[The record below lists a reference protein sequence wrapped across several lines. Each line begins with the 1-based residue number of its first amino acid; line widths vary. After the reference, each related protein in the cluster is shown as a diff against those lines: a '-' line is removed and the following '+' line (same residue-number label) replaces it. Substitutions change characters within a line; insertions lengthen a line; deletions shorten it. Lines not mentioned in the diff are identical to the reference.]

1 MPAAAVS
8 KIRGVAFEHES
19 ASFLLASRI
28 GEAERHEVLQFAVPT
43 SRLEK
48 ITAAA
53 KQAKLD
59 LDRDR
64 ASAALP
70 PAPAAAGLASGVA
83 ATGPAGLAHGAAATG
98 TGTGPAASDT
108 AASAAPAADPPTESP
123 LTSATPMLEIS
134 TTL

>member
-1 MPAAAVS
+1 MMTVT
-8 KIRGVAFEHES
+8 RGGKSHRVYKTTYLFERKQPG
-19 ASFLLASRI
+19 AGKQL
-28 GEAERHEVLQFAVPT
+28 PT

-70 PAPAAAGLASGVA
+70 PAPAAASLAPGVA
-83 ATGPAGLAHGAAATG
+83 ATGPAGLAPGAAATG
-98 TGTGPAASDT
+98 PGPGPAASDT
-108 AASAAPAADPPTESP
+108 AASAAPAAD
-123 LTSATPMLEIS
+123 
-134 TTL
+134 

>member
-1 MPAAAVS
+1 MMTVT
-8 KIRGVAFEHES
+8 RGGKSHRVYKTTYLFERKQPG
-19 ASFLLASRI
+19 AGKQL
-28 GEAERHEVLQFAVPT
+28 PT

-83 ATGPAGLAHGAAATG
+83 ATGPAGLAPGAAV
-98 TGTGPAASDT
+98 PP
-108 AASAAPAADPPTESP
+108 APAPAPPLLTPPRPRRPPPTRRRSRRSQVQHQCSR
-123 LTSATPMLEIS
+123 SAR
-134 TTL
+134 TL